1 MNIHERPS
9 AEGLFGISWMLVLV
23 GWSIAAL
30 SMIGALYLS
39 EYLRIEPCV
48 ICWYLRLFM
57 FPLTPVLMVGLFL
70 FDRHVVLYALPL
82 ASAGWLV
89 SVVHLLRTS
98 VTTPVEVASCSP
110 ITPCSETQIMWMG
123 FVAIPLLWTTVFSVI
138 NVLLIVARFSRT
150 TSREYVA

>member
-9 AEGLFGISWMLVLV
+9 ADDLFGISWMLVLV

-57 FPLTPVLMVGLFL
+57 FPLTG
-70 FDRHVVLYALPL
+70 
-82 ASAGWLV
+82 
-89 SVVHLLRTS
+89 
-98 VTTPVEVASCSP
+98 
-110 ITPCSETQIMWMG
+110 
-123 FVAIPLLWTTVFSVI
+123 
-138 NVLLIVARFSRT
+138 
-150 TSREYVA
+150 